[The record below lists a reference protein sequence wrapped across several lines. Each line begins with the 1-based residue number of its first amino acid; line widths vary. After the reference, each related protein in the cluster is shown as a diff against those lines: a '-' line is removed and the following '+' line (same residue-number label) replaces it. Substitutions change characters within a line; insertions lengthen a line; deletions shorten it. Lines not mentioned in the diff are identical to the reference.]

1 MGLYTLSIKAMT
13 CVIHF
18 RIKLDK
24 DGSVKLDG
32 ADELEFQS
40 LDEFETFFSAGP
52 HSILLDPIHPT
63 QGRYVHVFKP
73 VSRGHRY

>member
-1 MGLYTLSIKAMT
+1 MGHYTLSVKANT
-13 CVIHF
+13 GFIHL

-24 DGSVKLDG
+24 DGSVKLG
-32 ADELEFQS
+32 EELEFQS

-52 HSILLDPIHPT
+52 HSIRCLDIIHPME
-63 QGRYVHVFKP
+63 GMYVHVFKP